1 MDEKHLFLTL
11 SVDWRNIPK
20 IPRYLHIRVGGMGRR
35 IEVHMV
41 EVEGNK
47 TNPQIIIVQGR
58 TCHSLWRSEVRSNR
72 KAPQGGCNL
81 RKILETCP
89 YDASDVDTMWWY
101 RNRP

>member
-1 MDEKHLFLTL
+1 ME
-11 SVDWRNIPK
+11 
-20 IPRYLHIRVGGMGRR
+20 RR

-58 TCHSLWRSEVRSNR
+58 TCHILWRFEVRSNR

-81 RKILETCP
+81 RKSLKHVPTMLLILTQCGGIETGLG
-89 YDASDVDTMWWY
+89 SQFESI
-101 RNRP
+101 